1 MSRWYDKRP
10 QLGKGLDQFKE
21 MEPQVREPILKE
33 IIDLVE
39 KEAPS
44 LLSDEKTNGFR
55 LDSAGLRWYEHDP
68 FCWLV
73 FNILEFASVA
83 IWESVEVFLQ
93 KRLAF
98 AA

>member
-10 QLGKGLDQFKE
+10 QLGKGLDRFKE
-21 MEPQVREPILKE
+21 MEPEVREPILKE

-39 KEAPS
+39 QQDPS
-44 LLSDEKTNGFR
+44 LLSDEKANEFR

-68 FCWLV
+68 YCWLV
-73 FNILEFASVA
+73 FSILEFASVSV
-83 IWESVEVFLQ
+83 WESVEIFFAN
-93 KRLAF
+93 RLSF